1 MAKKIQISALQ
12 TGFVLYPTVLATGII
27 NMPLLTGQV
36 AKQDSWISPLWA
48 SLAGFIAIIIAYQL
62 YKSFPGK
69 TFIQYSEIVVG
80 KFSGKIIGFV
90 YLLFFLHFNGIV
102 IKEYANF
109 VWGTFLNETPM
120 IIISVIIMV
129 FSAYAVHGGLE
140 VIARL
145 GQIFFPFFCIP
156 LFLFLF
162 IMLIYMN
169 PKNILPIM
177 ENGVMPSMKGGVVLT
192 SWFCELF
199 LISFF
204 LPHLKNNS
212 KGLKWGIYTGIAI
225 TVTLMFVNLVVIFVL
240 GRFSYY
246 ALTPLLTVVRYVSI
260 GEFFEHIEAG
270 LLAVWILGTFV
281 KITTLYYVVTKTAA
295 QWLNLS
301 DEKLLIFP
309 LGFLQVLFS
318 MWIAKS
324 FQQLSS
330 FFLSI
335 LPSYFITFFIVI
347 PLIILLINV
356 IKNKIVKAGS

>member
-1 MAKKIQISALQ
+1 M
-12 TGFVLYPTVLATGII
+12 GFVLYPTVIATGII
-27 NMPLLTGQV
+27 NMPLLTGQA
-36 AKQDSWISPLWA
+36 AKQDAWISPLWA
-48 SLAGFIAIIIAYQL
+48 SLAGFIAIMIAYQL
-62 YKSFPGK
+62 YKSFPDK
-69 TFIQYSEIVVG
+69 TFIQYSEVVAG
-80 KFSGKIIGFV
+80 KFLGKIIGFI

-102 IKEYANF
+102 IKEYTNF

-120 IIISVIIMV
+120 LIISVIIIV

-145 GQIFFPFFCIP
+145 GQMFFPFFIIP

-162 IMLIYMN
+162 ILLIYMN

-177 ENGVMPSMKGGVVLT
+177 ENGMMPSIKGGVVLS

-204 LPHLKNNS
+204 LPHLKKDS

-225 TVTLMFVNLVVIFVL
+225 TITLMFVNLVVIFAL

-246 ALTPLLTVVRYVSI
+246 AVTPLLTVVRYISI
-260 GEFFEHIEAG
+260 GEFFEHVEAG
-270 LLAVWILGTFV
+270 LLAIWILGTFV
-281 KITTLYYVVTKTAA
+281 KITTLYYIVTKAA
-295 QWLNLS
+295 SQWLNLT

-309 LGFLQVLFS
+309 LGFLQVVVS
-318 MWIAKS
+318 MWVSKS
-324 FQQLSS
+324 FQELSS
-330 FFLSI
+330 FIFNI

-347 PLIILLINV
+347 PMIVLVINV
-356 IKNKIVKAGS
+356 IKTKVLRRRKST